1 MNAYLVS
8 NNGLGDNLF
17 MIGALHFIKQF
28 YKNIYFLCR
37 QKYYENVKLFFED
50 DSNIICVPFDS
61 DGPIDFGSNRVNRN
75 KYIYEFSNI
84 SYIINPKYAD
94 KNTDVFICG
103 PCHKRY
109 LHSKI
114 NNKLYLDHKTN
125 TNNYTIDFDTITTS
139 NYSFIEKFY
148 NDIGLNLTHFFENF
162 NINSPDESVRLFQ
175 SVKQYYLV
183 FIQYKSS
190 NGKTLNISN
199 LIEKYIND
207 PNVLLICNDMNLYNK
222 SHQLYDIAQPFV
234 YNKIVNY
241 MDVIKNSD
249 EIYLIDSCFIGI
261 VLPLLKT
268 NRLKTKI
275 IRIILRNETHNYI
288 L

>member
-8 NNGLGDNLF
+8 HNGLGDNLF
-17 MIGALHFIKQF
+17 MIGALHFIKPF
-28 YKNIYFLCR
+28 YKNVYFLCK
-37 QKYYENVKLFFED
+37 QKYCENVKSFFEE
-50 DSNIICVPFDS
+50 DSNIICVPFNDN
-61 DGPIDFGSNRVNRN
+61 D
-75 KYIYEFSNI
+75 EFNSI
-84 SYIINPKYAD
+84 SHKINPKYAD
-94 KNTDVFICG
+94 KNTDIFICG

-114 NNKLYLDHKTN
+114 NNELYLEHKKDTN
-125 TNNYTIDFDTITTS
+125 KNTIDFDTITTS
-139 NYSFIEKFY
+139 NYSFIENFY

-190 NGKTLNISN
+190 DGKTLNISN

-207 PNVLLICNDMNLYNK
+207 PNVLLICNDMNIYNK
-222 SHQLYDIAQPFV
+222 SHHLYDIAQPFV

-268 NRLKTKI
+268 NRLKTKN
-275 IRIILRNETHNYI
+275 IRIILRNEMHNYI